1 MFLIFQNKVLL
12 LLLFLTIKYD
22 KIVCKLRL
30 FDTECYICTVDQTFM
45 LLIKKKWAKSFLTIW
60 SNQDEEKMLPV
71 VEKLCSTLYFHP
83 GFFLLS
89 LAFSLP
95 QM

>member
-1 MFLIFQNKVLL
+1 MTNS
-12 LLLFLTIKYD
+12 
-22 KIVCKLRL
+22 VCKLRL
-30 FDTECYICTVDQTFM
+30 FDTECCICNVDQTSM
-45 LLIKKKWAKSFLTIW
+45 VLINKKWPKSFLTIW

-95 QM
+95 QMRLNTESLEINFQNCWV